1 MGRQAGIVNDF
12 QSTPMKNY
20 NVRKLDNGK
29 NKIRSSIILVKYFKI
44 IASEMLTPICCV
56 AVIGVTHL

>member
-44 IASEMLTPICCV
+44 IVSEMLTPVCCV
-56 AVIGVTHL
+56 AVKGVTHL